1 MNVRRPI
8 ALTLVLAAAFI
19 QLAVPIAFA
28 SAMGAHARG
37 TWVPICSPHGVTT
50 IELPGGGRD
59 GEALGGALAHCSAC
73 PVCPPAFGLEARD
86 TERFAF
92 SGRPGKVSVAIVWPD
107 RLRTPAIGTRPTPS
121 GPRGPPL
128 SSSR

>member
-1 MNVRRPI
+1 MNARRPI
-8 ALTLVLAAAFI
+8 PLALVLAAAFI

-37 TWVPICSPHGVTT
+37 AWIPICSPHGVAT

-59 GEALGGALAHCSAC
+59 GETFGGALAHCSAC

-86 TERFAF
+86 TDRFAF
-92 SGRPGKVSVAIVWPD
+92 SGRPAEISVAIDWPD
-107 RLRTPAIGTRPTPS
+107 RLPTRAIGARPTPS

-128 SSSR
+128 SSHR